1 MTVKA
6 YRGLRALRNQRAKII
21 ERIKNRDPQ
30 LGQVIADIRLDWYR
44 IRNAADNPEDPDT
57 TEVFIYDEIGGLCG
71 ISADE
76 FVKDLQDIK
85 SPRID
90 VRINSPGGSLF
101 DSIAIYNALVKHPA
115 TVTTYIDALAASGAS
130 IIAMAGDECV
140 VMVGGQ
146 IMIHDALGLEMGNAA
161 DMRAMADFLDKQSAN
176 IATIYAAKSGNDDV
190 EMWRNLMLAE
200 TWMFADEAVQLGL
213 ADSVYVRPTAK
224 PEIEIE
230 EDDPVS
236 EDGEED
242 DDTEEEPEEVTIEN
256 LMRIPHR
263 LSNRG
268 YRYRG
273 RNAAPDPTSLINSG
287 QKPARSKSYGGLIND
302 NDLDKFIAAMSK
314 TLGRN

>member
-1 MTVKA
+1 MPNRYT
-6 YRGLRALRNQRAKII
+6 GMRAIRNQRAKIV
-21 ERIKNRDPQ
+21 ERIKNRDPE
-30 LGQVIADIRLDWYR
+30 LGAAIDDIRLDWYR
-44 IRNAADNPEDPDT
+44 IRNASDNPADPET

-76 FVKDLQDIK
+76 FVKDLQAIT
-85 SPRID
+85 SPNID

-115 TVTTYIDALAASGAS
+115 NVTTYVDALAASGAS

-146 IMIHDALGLEMGNAA
+146 LMIHDALGLEMGNAA
-161 DMRAMADFLDKQSAN
+161 DMRAMADFLDKQSGN

-200 TWMFADEAVQLGL
+200 TWMFAEEAVTLGL
-213 ADSVYVRPTAK
+213 ADSIYVRPTAK
-224 PEIEIE
+224 PEITEADDEDE
-230 EDDPVS
+230 EDTD
-236 EDGEED
+236 DEESD
-242 DDTEEEPEEVTIEN
+242 DEEAITVEN

-273 RNAAPDPTSLINSG
+273 RNAAPDPTSLVNTNSRPRRTIKPTDAQLDNFIN
-287 QKPARSKSYGGLIND
+287 
-302 NDLDKFIAAMSK
+302 AMSK
-314 TLGRN
+314 TLGR

>member
-1 MTVKA
+1 MTIRA
-6 YRGLRALRNQRAKII
+6 HRGLRALRNQRAKIV

-30 LGQVIADIRLDWYR
+30 LGAAIDEIRLDWYR
-44 IRNAADNPEDPDT
+44 MRNAADNPEDPET

-76 FVKDLQDIK
+76 FVRDLQDIK
-85 SPRID
+85 SPKID

-115 TVTTYIDALAASGAS
+115 QVTTYVDALAASGAS

-146 IMIHDALGLEMGNAA
+146 LMIHDALGLEMGNAR
-161 DMRAMADFLDKQSAN
+161 DMREMADFLDKQSQN

-200 TWMFADEAVQLGL
+200 TWMFADEAVEAGL

-224 PEIEIE
+224 PEIVEEE
-230 EDDPVS
+230 EDTP
-236 EDGEED
+236 ED
-242 DDTEEEPEEVTIEN
+242 DETEDEQEEITLEN

-273 RNAAPDPTSLINSG
+273 RNAAPDPHSLMNG
-287 QKPARSKSYGGLIND
+287 TPRVKRSNAAISDEELD
-302 NDLDKFIAAMSK
+302 NFIAGINR
-314 TLGRN
+314 TLGRK